1 MSERAKHAIAI
12 SAIVVAAFVLFGPAL
27 IKREVFV
34 FRDHSDY
41 FQPMRI
47 YTAQHLRAGR
57 LPLWNPYNASGE
69 PWIANPQTAVF
80 YPPAWL
86 FLVLP
91 FPIAYTS
98 YLLFHTLLLGIGA
111 YRLFARDA
119 TRFAAAGGAIAL
131 MFSGPVLSL
140 LDVSN
145 NYTTFAWMPLVIV
158 CALESRQRCGAA
170 ALGGAALA
178 MSFLAAEPFFAA
190 IAALIYVVIVRNA
203 KTIAIAASV
212 AAGLSAIQL
221 FPFLELIHN
230 SNRVGSVNAD
240 EVLESSMTFRDWMR
254 VIVHPRFAPHAQQHF
269 LLAVYVGV
277 FVVILAIAGIVILA
291 KEKRWNILGGWIALI
306 AFAMLIASGPSWLLR
321 IRFEMFRYPARL
333 VPFVAFA
340 LVALAVVGWT
350 RLAGR
355 SAIVSII
362 LTFAIAAEL
371 FEIAQPLLVT
381 RPFVRS
387 RVPYSPAIGHA
398 AKIMQWYGDTP
409 LAGGNRASWISGYT
423 NLFELRFA
431 ASITAPLSPRAYE
444 DLLLR
449 ASHDLDLLRAMS
461 VGYMISATPLRA
473 PFVPIAQSQQVVVYR
488 VPQPLPLAYVITS
501 SGARRPPRA
510 LAIDAS
516 SARVIADTAEGG
528 TLVITQNDDAG
539 WRVAIDGHEA
549 TKKLAMGTFRAVDVA
564 AGKHEIV
571 WRYRPMSLLIGA
583 IVTLIAIVFII
594 VALVLSR

>member
-1 MSERAKHAIAI
+1 MSERQKHFVVIG
-12 SAIVVAAFVLFGPAL
+12 AIVVAALALFGPAFV
-27 IKREVFV
+27 KREVFV

-98 YLLFHTLLLGIGA
+98 YLFVHALLLGIGG
-111 YRLFARDA
+111 YRLFLRDA
-119 TRFAAAGGAIAL
+119 TRLAAAGGAIAL

-145 NYTTFAWMPLVIV
+145 NYTTFAWLPLVVV
-158 CALESRQRCGAA
+158 CALERRAIA
-170 ALGGAALA
+170 GGIVLA

-203 KTIAIAASV
+203 KTIAIAASI

-230 SNRVGSVNAD
+230 SNRVGRVNV
-240 EVLESSMTFRDWMR
+240 EEILESSMTLRDWTR
-254 VIVHPRFAPHAQQHF
+254 VIVHPRLAPHAQQHF
-269 LLAVYVGV
+269 LLALYVGV
-277 FVVILAIAGIVILA
+277 FIVILAIAGVVFLA
-291 KEKRWNILGGWIALI
+291 RDKRWNTLAGWMALI
-306 AFAMLIASGPSWLLR
+306 AFAMLIASGPSWLIR

-340 LVALAVVGWT
+340 LIALAVAGWT

-362 LTFAIAAEL
+362 LTIAIAAEL
-371 FEIAQPLLVT
+371 FEVAQPLLVT

-398 AKIMQWYGDTP
+398 TKIMQWYGDAP
-409 LAGGNRASWISGYT
+409 LAGGDRASWISGYT

-461 VGYMISATPLRA
+461 VGAMISATPLPP
-473 PFVPIAQSQQVVVYR
+473 PFTPIAQSQQVVVYR
-488 VPQPLPLAYVITS
+488 VPQPMPLAYVITPT
-501 SGARRPPRA
+501 GARRPPRT

-516 SARVIADTAEGG
+516 SARVTVDTAEGG
-528 TLVITQNDDAG
+528 TLVLTQNDDTG
-539 WRVAIDGHEA
+539 WRVAIDGRDA
-549 TKKLAMGTFRAVDVA
+549 KKKLALGTFRAVDVA
-564 AGKHEIV
+564 PGKHEIV

-583 IVTLIAIVFII
+583 IVTLITITFLI
-594 VALVLSR
+594 VALILSR

>member
-1 MSERAKHAIAI
+1 MSEREKHAVAIGAIIIA
-12 SAIVVAAFVLFGPAL
+12 ALALFGPAL

-98 YLLFHTLLLGIGA
+98 YLLAHALLLGIGG
-111 YRLFARDA
+111 YRLFLRDA
-119 TRFAAAGGAIAL
+119 TRLAAAGGAIAL

-145 NYTTFAWMPLVIV
+145 NYTTFAWLPLVIV
-158 CALESRQRCGAA
+158 CALERRAIA
-170 ALGGAALA
+170 GGVALA

-190 IAALIYVVIVRNA
+190 IAAVMFVVIVRNA
-203 KTIAIAASV
+203 KTIAIAASI
-212 AAGLSAIQL
+212 AAGLSAVQL
-221 FPFLELIHN
+221 FPFLELIHH
-230 SNRVGSVNAD
+230 SNRVGSVNA
-240 EVLESSMTFRDWMR
+240 EEILESSMTPRDWMR
-254 VIVHPRFAPHAQQHF
+254 VIVHPRFAPHARQHF
-269 LLAVYVGV
+269 LLTLYVSV
-277 FVVILAIAGIVILA
+277 FIVILAIAGLVFLVR
-291 KEKRWNILGGWIALI
+291 EKRWKVLAGWIALI
-306 AFAMLIASGPSWLLR
+306 AFAMVIASGPSWLIR

-340 LVALAVVGWT
+340 LIALAVAGWT

-355 SAIVSII
+355 SAIVSML
-362 LTFAIAAEL
+362 LTIAIATEL
-371 FEIAQPLLVT
+371 YAIAQPLLVT

-398 AKIMQWYGDTP
+398 AKIMQWYGDAP

-423 NLFELRFA
+423 NLLELRFA
-431 ASITAPLSPRAYE
+431 ASITAPMSPRAYE

-449 ASHDLDLLRAMS
+449 ASHDLDLLRSMS
-461 VGYMISATPLRA
+461 IGYMLSAAPLPQ
-473 PFVPIAQSQQVVVYR
+473 PFVPIARSQQVVVYR
-488 VPQPLPLAYVITS
+488 VPQPMPLAYVITP
-501 SGARRPPRA
+501 SGERRPPRT

-516 SARVIADTAEGG
+516 SARVAVDTAEGG

-539 WRVAIDGHEA
+539 WRVAIDGRDA
-549 TKKLAMGTFRAVDVA
+549 AKKLAMTTFRAVDIA
-564 AGKHEIV
+564 PGKHEIE
-571 WRYRPMSLLIGA
+571 WRYRPMSLVVGA
-583 IVTLIAIVFII
+583 IVTLITIVFIV
-594 VALVLSR
+594 VALILSR